1 MVKFPDLFLQEW
13 HACIKE
19 WPNVMSQFIKIAEPS
34 RRANGCEKYDTYDEL
49 AAACLI
55 NAAVICET
63 RSICASVELH
73 NSDTRGQMVIDL
85 NKAQG
90 KKENVCIVTKV
101 DQTLFE
107 KIITAAFSSL

>member
-1 MVKFPDLFLQEW
+1 MKCSDLFLQEW

-19 WPNVMSQFIKIAEPS
+19 LPNVMSQFIQIAEQ
-34 RRANGCEKYDTYDEL
+34 EKRTRHGDIFYTFDEL

-63 RSICASVELH
+63 RSVCASVELH

-90 KKENVCIVTKV
+90 KTENVCIVTKV

-107 KIITAAFSSL
+107 KIITTAFSSL